1 MRFSEQNDTASK
13 QRRQLLTLC
22 RFLGIR
28 ITYRL
33 MLLLLC
39 GTGLLLT
46 AFGRTQ
52 FAPFGIALV
61 CLLLPSFLGDA
72 VEKQKE
78 VSQKVAEI
86 QKKYANN
93 QNKMNEELQKVYA
106 ENGLGSM
113 GCLSTL
119 IQMPIIIGLY
129 HGIRNVITKEATS
142 VLLPWISSLL
152 LSDATG
158 ILPIGALILQ
168 VLPTLFPYMSCFEK
182 KQLQKTPMSTIIM
195 LLVMNGMFVFMILS
209 GVGLYYFVS
218 SLFTVLEQFIFH
230 LKSM

>member
-1 MRFSEQNDTASK
+1 MNAIADFIGQIVQVFYAFTGDYGIAIIMI
-13 QRRQLLTLC
+13 TLV
-22 RFLGIR
+22 IK
-28 ITYRL
+28 
-33 MLLLLC
+33 LLLLP
-39 GTGLLLT
+39 LNIKQRVQLE
-46 AFGRTQ
+46 R
-52 FAPFGIALV
+52 
-61 CLLLPSFLGDA
+61 
-72 VEKQKE
+72 QKE

-119 IQMPIIIGLY
+119 IQMPIMIGLY
-129 HGIRNVITKEATS
+129 HGIRNVITEDATS

-158 ILPIGALILQ
+158 ILPIGTLILQ
-168 VLPTLFPYMSCFEK
+168 ALPMLFPYMPCFEK
-182 KQLQKTPMSTIIM
+182 KQMQKTPIGTIIM
-195 LLVMNGMFVFMILS
+195 LLVMNGMFVFMIPS

-218 SLFTVLEQFIFH
+218 SLFTVAEQFIFH